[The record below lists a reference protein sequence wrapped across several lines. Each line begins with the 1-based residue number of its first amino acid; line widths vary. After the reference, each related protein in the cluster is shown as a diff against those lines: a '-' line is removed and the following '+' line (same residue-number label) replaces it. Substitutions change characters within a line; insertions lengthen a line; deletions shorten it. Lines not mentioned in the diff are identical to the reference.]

1 VNKLTLT
8 KFEPGFER
16 LLAVLSCGY
25 KSYMEMEGLGQN
37 LNPDVFTEDYMTAP
51 TTADASVDPNSNV
64 SDKSVIGYGF
74 EMPKG
79 YFKLY
84 SMYVL
89 WKKLK
94 ELYGL
99 ETANQAIEKHVNGD
113 IYIHD
118 LHSIAGFKP
127 YCFNFSTYDV
137 MLKGLPM
144 INKIKSVRP
153 KHFYSFKSQIEQFS
167 IIAGNTI
174 AGAVGLADFL
184 IVSSYYIENIIE
196 DLQDAHFKFAS
207 EEDAW
212 AYIKETFTSFIY
224 TMNQPTRASQSIF
237 SNVSVYDTPNL
248 EELKADYIFPGGR
261 LLDIELVQKVQ
272 KVFLECMN
280 ETLRRTPATFP
291 VITACLTV
299 DDEGNIADETFAK
312 DMAELNQEFGF
323 INFFNG
329 KTSTLSSCCFLGEQE
344 ADVLDEDGAY
354 YIPFKELESV
364 IGKDGKIKVAV
375 EEGYEEAVLVK
386 LPKENKGIYEII
398 TENEKVLKCTD
409 DHIHLLIDDQEKT
422 TTELVIGDKLTTLDS
437 ENNVY
442 FEEIINIKEI
452 TTEDEFVY
460 CFEMSDKYNP
470 YFSLAN
476 GIITHNCRLRSETSH
491 EFFNSFGAGKSKIGS
506 IGVVTM
512 NLPRYAYEAH
522 RSKDMRAAFKDKVK
536 KHFKLA
542 SEINHAKRMIV
553 KDAIDAGIHPLYE
566 FGFMELDKQ
575 YSTVG
580 VNGLYEAIEALG
592 MDIVSPEGTKFTV
605 ELMEQLNRWIEDEEN
620 NRKFP
625 HNVEQIP
632 AESMAVK
639 AATKDRMAG
648 YQDEYNLY
656 SNQFIPLTAKTDVL
670 NRIHLQGQ
678 LDKHFSGGS
687 VLHLNIGQPLSVEA
701 TVKLMKIC
709 ANQGVVY
716 WAANYVLKEC
726 SDGHLTAGNG
736 NTCDICGKEIVN
748 EYTRVV
754 GFLVNTKNFSKARR
768 EHDYPNREWYQD
780 KEVI

>member
-1 VNKLTLT
+1 MTLT

-37 LNPDVFTEDYMTAP
+37 LNPDVFTEDYMTAS

-329 KTSTLSSCCFLGEQE
+329 KTSTLSSCC
-344 ADVLDEDGAY
+344 
-354 YIPFKELESV
+354 
-364 IGKDGKIKVAV
+364 
-375 EEGYEEAVLVK
+375 
-386 LPKENKGIYEII
+386 
-398 TENEKVLKCTD
+398 
-409 DHIHLLIDDQEKT
+409 
-422 TTELVIGDKLTTLDS
+422 
-437 ENNVY
+437 
-442 FEEIINIKEI
+442 
-452 TTEDEFVY
+452 
-460 CFEMSDKYNP
+460 
-470 YFSLAN
+470 
-476 GIITHNCRLRSETSH
+476 RLRSETSH

-512 NLPRYAYEAH
+512 NLPRYAYEAK
-522 RSKDMRAAFKDKVK
+522 RFGNLGAAFKDRVK
-536 KHFKLA
+536 SHFKLA
-542 SEINHAKRMIV
+542 SKINHAKRMIV

-620 NRKFP
+620 DRKFP

-726 SDGHLTAGNG
+726 SEGHLTAGNG
-736 NTCDICGKEIVN
+736 NACDICGKEIVN